1 MKKIVLI
8 YSAVMALLIFLLA
21 WWDYRLMVH
30 DITMEIYIAVIATF
44 CTALGVWAGLRF
56 TRSSSEVEEEQKEII
71 NPGEFDISSRE
82 FEVLQLMAKGYS
94 NKEIADALFISV
106 NTVKTHTSNLFVK
119 LNANRRTQA
128 VNEARRL
135 RLIQDFTR

>member
-1 MKKIVLI
+1 MKKIILI
-8 YSAVMALLIFLLA
+8 YGAAMAVLIFLLA

-30 DITMEIYIAVIATF
+30 EITMEIYIAVIATF

-56 TRSSSEVEEEQKEII
+56 TSNRQNQMTAQNEVVDPSK
-71 NPGEFDISSRE
+71 FDISQRE
-82 FEVLQLMAKGYS
+82 FEVLELMAQGYS
-94 NKEIADALFISV
+94 NREIADSLYISI
-106 NTVKTHTSNLFVK
+106 NTVKTHTSNIFVK

-135 RLIQDFTR
+135 RLI

>member
-1 MKKIVLI
+1 MKKIILI
-8 YSAVMALLIFLLA
+8 YGAAMAVLIFLLA
-21 WWDYRLMVH
+21 WWDYRLMIH

-56 TRSSSEVEEEQKEII
+56 TSNRQNQMTAQNEVADPSK
-71 NPGEFDISSRE
+71 FDISQRE
-82 FEVLQLMAKGYS
+82 FEVLELMAQGYS
-94 NKEIADALFISV
+94 NREIADSLYISI
-106 NTVKTHTSNLFVK
+106 NTVKTHTSNIFVK

-135 RLIQDFTR
+135 RLI

>member
-1 MKKIVLI
+1 
-8 YSAVMALLIFLLA
+8 
-21 WWDYRLMVH
+21 MVH

>member
-1 MKKIVLI
+1 M
-8 YSAVMALLIFLLA
+8 AVLIFLLA
-21 WWDYRLMVH
+21 WWDYRLMIH

-56 TRSSSEVEEEQKEII
+56 TSNRQNQMTAQNEVADPSK
-71 NPGEFDISSRE
+71 FDISQRE
-82 FEVLQLMAKGYS
+82 FEVLELMAQGYS
-94 NKEIADALFISV
+94 NREIADSLYISI
-106 NTVKTHTSNLFVK
+106 NTVKTHTSNIFVK

-135 RLIQDFTR
+135 RLI

>member
-1 MKKIVLI
+1 MKKIILI

-44 CTALGVWAGLRF
+44 CTALGVWAGLKF
-56 TRSSSEVEEEQKEII
+56 TSDRNSKGDESGETA
-71 NPGEFDISSRE
+71 NPDEFDISSRE
-82 FEVLQLMAKGYS
+82 FEVLKLMAKGYS
-94 NKEIADALFISV
+94 NKEIADELFISI
-106 NTVKTHTSNLFVK
+106 NTVKTHTSNLYSK
-119 LNANRRTQA
+119 LNASRRTQA

-135 RLIQDFTR
+135 RLI

>member
-1 MKKIVLI
+1 
-8 YSAVMALLIFLLA
+8 MAFLIFLLA

-30 DITMEIYIAVIATF
+30 DITMELYIAVIAIF
-44 CTALGVWAGLRF
+44 CTALGIWAGLRF
-56 TRSSSEVEEEQKEII
+56 TGVRGIEETEPGGVAH
-71 NPGEFDISSRE
+71 PGEYDISSRE

-94 NKEIADALFISV
+94 NKEIADELFISI

-128 VNEARRL
+128 VSEARRL
-135 RLIQDFTR
+135 RLI

>member
-1 MKKIVLI
+1 MKKIILI
-8 YSAVMALLIFLLA
+8 YGAVMALLIFSLA

-44 CTALGVWAGLRF
+44 CTALGVWAGLRI
-56 TRSSSEVEEEQKEII
+56 TRNRSGENTENREIT
-71 NPGEFDISSRE
+71 NPQEFDISSRE

-94 NKEIADALFISV
+94 NKEIADELFISI

-135 RLIQDFTR
+135 RLI